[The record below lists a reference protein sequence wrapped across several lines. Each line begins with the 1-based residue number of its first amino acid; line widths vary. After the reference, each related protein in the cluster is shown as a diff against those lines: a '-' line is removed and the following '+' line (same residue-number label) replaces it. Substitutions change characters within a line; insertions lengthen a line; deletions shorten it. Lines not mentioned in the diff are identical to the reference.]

1 MQESLPGAPVA
12 MPAPTP
18 DMPPAVQRRIPI
30 AAAHATENTA
40 RIAARMDRQASLL
53 NVLLRQCQTP
63 AASRCERLA
72 RLRRLA
78 DAWAAIVAPDAACGP
93 SCAHCCHIPVP
104 VTRIEAEDLARAA
117 KRPPA
122 TIDGT
127 ALPPIQAGYHLPC
140 PFLRNRPLQ
149 RLRLEALG
157 LSTALQPRRGCAAL
171 RTGAEYLG
179 PRALCRRAATALSI
193 RGRARAR
200 RRRRYTKLV
209 PRLSG

>member
-1 MQESLPGAPVA
+1 MDETLPASPIA
-12 MPAPTP
+12 MPAATP
-18 DMPPAVQRRIPI
+18 YMPPAVQRRITI

-40 RIAARMDRQASLL
+40 RIAARMERQASLL

-63 AASRCERLA
+63 AASRRERLA

-127 ALPPIQAGYHLPC
+127 ALPPIKAGYHSPC
-140 PFLRNRPLQ
+140 PFLRNGHCSVYASRPLAC
-149 RLRLEALG
+149 RLHFNLDVDAL
-157 LSTALQPRRGCAAL
+157 LCELVPNTLVPVPYADAQQLHFLFAAAL
-171 RTGAEYLG
+171 VREDVAD
-179 PRALCRRAATALSI
+179 I
-193 RGRARAR
+193 RNWF
-200 RRRRYTKLV
+200 
-209 PRLSG
+209 PD